1 MRQRVLACPRSS
13 RPDVGTM
20 TKIISSGSV
29 QSALQTLLFS
39 NDTLQKTQERVT
51 SGYKIASAADNSGY
65 WSTATNLKSDGNVL
79 SSVGDALNLGASKAD
94 TAYEAVSSMID
105 VVDQIMTQLTT
116 AYETGADRGQ
126 INNAMDALKD
136 NLYTIA
142 QAATFSGDN
151 WLFNSSEQLPA
162 EKSVPFSFH
171 KNVSGAISL
180 EYLSV
185 NTTET
190 TMVDTND
197 ASRGLM
203 TAGMDASARDGDPSS
218 TPREY
223 YLLDAQ
229 SSNPA
234 SGTEISV
241 SDATTREELDDMVYV
256 VGQLSV
262 KLNQL
267 GSSLGTMSNRMDQ
280 QTTFVSSLKDS
291 MDKSVSRLVDAN
303 MEEESTRL
311 TAYKTQRDL
320 AVEVVSMA
328 NNHRRSLAGLF
339 G

>member
-1 MRQRVLACPRSS
+1 MTNILSS
-13 RPDVGTM
+13 
-20 TKIISSGSV
+20 SSV

-65 WSTATNLKSDGNVL
+65 WSTATNLTSDGNVL
-79 SSVGDALNLGASKAD
+79 TSIGDALNLGASKVD
-94 TAYEAVSSMID
+94 TTYEAVSSMID
-105 VVDQIMTQLTT
+105 VTDQIMTQLTT
-116 AYETGADRGQ
+116 AYETGTDRSQ
-126 INNAMDALKD
+126 INNAIGALKD
-136 NLYTIA
+136 NLYSIS

-162 EKSVPFSFH
+162 EKVVPFSFH
-171 KNVSGAISL
+171 KGISGSISL
-180 EYLSV
+180 EYLTV
-185 NTTET
+185 NTAET
-190 TMVDTND
+190 TLVDTND
-197 ASRGLM
+197 ANRGLL
-203 TAGMDASARDGDPSS
+203 TKGVDASARDANGGSS
-218 TPREY
+218 AREY
-223 YLLDAQ
+223 YLLDAN
-229 SSNPA
+229 SATAA

-241 SDATTREELDDMVYV
+241 SDATTRDELDDMVYV
-256 VGQLSV
+256 VGHLSSQL
-262 KLNQL
+262 KQL
-267 GSSLGTMSNRMDQ
+267 GASLGTMSNRMDQ

-328 NNHRRSLAGLF
+328 NNHRKSLASLF